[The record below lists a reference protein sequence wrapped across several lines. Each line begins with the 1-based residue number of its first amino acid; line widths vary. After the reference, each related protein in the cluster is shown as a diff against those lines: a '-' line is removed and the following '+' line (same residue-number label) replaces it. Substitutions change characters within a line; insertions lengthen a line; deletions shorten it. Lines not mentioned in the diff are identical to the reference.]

1 MKDTIIVNGKELPWL
16 MVADGFKIPSFNFQ
30 TDSTEVLGRAG
41 SVFKSRTLQSYEF
54 DIPLIIINEWI
65 SDRKSHDDVLNQLA
79 VFFNYG
85 ESVKLKLKSQSWY
98 WWAYF
103 DGPIELNSQI
113 GQFDE
118 FTIKVRLLDP
128 YKYSDALYTNKA
140 VDDSIAVV
148 NKGTADSYPIIKA
161 KALKDS
167 TSFLISKNDEDYFM
181 LGESEKGGKGIYK
194 QKPNL
199 LYDHFDTNTG
209 WRTETSG
216 QTIVTG
222 DASAV
227 ISGSTKLFGD
237 STITIND
244 KGTRSGDGWVGPVV
258 KKSLSRSVSDFKAF
272 IKIMIKRE
280 KKGMG
285 KGYMYLYNERGEVF
299 CAIGLLD
306 NNNSK
311 NEVRCHVILYDEY
324 GKYWEWVETYG
335 KSKKQVDKYDGKYI
349 YIEVKRK
356 GNVWNMRTWKY
367 MEDKKKKRVL
377 TKLTEKKYT
386 DVANKYGQNLAQV
399 GVGMFSHTKYDL
411 KRPHIAL
418 VTVDELVTNSND
430 VPILLNKDDEVYI
443 DMEQALVTINETP
456 ALEEKD
462 FGSDYFSIG
471 QGITELFVVPEDTFE
486 TEVVWQDRFL

>member
-140 VDDSIAVV
+140 VADSVAVV
-148 NKGTADSYPIIKA
+148 NKGTAEAYPIIKA

-181 LGESEKGGKGIYK
+181 IGESEKGNKGTYK
-194 QKPNL
+194 KNPNL
-199 LYDHFDTNTG
+199 LYDHFDKATG
-209 WRTETSG
+209 WSTMASG
-216 QTIVTG
+216 QTIAVG

-227 ISGSTKLFGD
+227 ISGSMKLDGA
-237 STITIND
+237 STIIID
-244 KGTRSGDGWVGPVV
+244 KEGTRNGSGWVGPVAKRSLPRAV
-258 KKSLSRSVSDFKAF
+258 KDFKAF
-272 IKIMIKRE
+272 IKLSIKKE
-280 KKGMG
+280 KTGMG
-285 KGYMYLYNERGEVF
+285 KGYMYLHNEKGDVF
-299 CAIGLLD
+299 CAIGLID
-306 NNNSK
+306 DTNNK
-311 NEVRCHVILYDEY
+311 NHVRCHVILYDEY
-324 GKYWEWVETYG
+324 GQHWEWVETYG
-335 KSKKQVDKYDGKYI
+335 RSKNKVDTYDGKYI
-349 YIEVKRK
+349 FIEVKRIGK
-356 GNVWNMRTWKY
+356 IWHMKTWKY
-367 MEDKKKKRVL
+367 EKDKKGRQSLKTL
-377 TKLTEKKYT
+377 LEKKFT
-386 DVANKYGQNLAQV
+386 DTSGKYSQTLAQV
-399 GVGMFSHTKYDL
+399 SIGMFKHTNFNL
-411 KRPHIAL
+411 KKPSIAL
-418 VTVDELVTNSND
+418 VKVDEVIQNNNSIP
-430 VPILLNKDDEVYI
+430 VIINKDDDIYI
-443 DMEQALVTINETP
+443 DMEKALVTLNETP
-456 ALEEKD
+456 VLNEKD
-462 FGSDYFSIG
+462 FGSDYFSIE
-471 QGITELFVVPEDTFE
+471 QGITELFIVPEKTFQ